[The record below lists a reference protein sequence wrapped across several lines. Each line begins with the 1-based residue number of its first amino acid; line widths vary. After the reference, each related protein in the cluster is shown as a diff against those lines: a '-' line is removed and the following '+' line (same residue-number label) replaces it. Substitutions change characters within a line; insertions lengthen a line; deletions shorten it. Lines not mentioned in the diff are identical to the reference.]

1 MTQIKRQSRKPTAD
15 DDLNFSYLYFREKQC
30 LTVNY
35 DLNRKNN
42 LNIFIVFR
50 ILDTPNLVNNG
61 IFGNNDRFINIH
73 KNNNKLYL
81 VTGYGSG
88 NEYIDIFPS
97 KASPLTLNFS
107 VLSVHYSSLQVND
120 SLVYCNGKYVGIFT
134 VESNVIQQRTF
145 SIGSISSTA
154 SLHNSQKQMAYFSLH
169 HGRFNVKDIK
179 IMHKYLCER
188 YRIDH
193 DPISIP

>member
-97 KASPLTLNFS
+97 KASPLTLNYS
-107 VLSVHYSSLQVND
+107 VLSVHYSS
-120 SLVYCNGKYVGIFT
+120 
-134 VESNVIQQRTF
+134 
-145 SIGSISSTA
+145 
-154 SLHNSQKQMAYFSLH
+154 
-169 HGRFNVKDIK
+169 
-179 IMHKYLCER
+179 
-188 YRIDH
+188 
-193 DPISIP
+193 